1 MADKSYFPERLLES
15 SLKER
20 INYFRNFTAAHPHLI
35 EVAERLVTALTEPD
49 ESSVI
54 FLLGPTGVGKTT
66 LLIRTVEKLI
76 EQFMK
81 EYEENKGRVLFAG
94 FEAPTPDLRNFNW
107 KDFYIRALEA
117 LEDPL
122 VDIEDH
128 LVARTYLHSS
138 TKAALRLLLERN
150 LRYRQPKLFYID
162 EAQNLGR
169 VSTAKHLK
177 DQSEC
182 IKSISNL
189 GQVPILLVGTYE
201 LLTIQALS
209 GQLCRRSTEIH
220 YSRYRLDNA
229 NDVKAFKNVLY
240 KFQRHLPLE
249 EEPDLMSH
257 WDFCYERSLGC
268 IGILKTWLLKALKET
283 LRRDKDASTIQLS
296 DLEEQAFSL
305 NACSTMFREIRQGE
319 QVLQESVT
327 RDYFRIELGL
337 DPIINLKPEVSSS
350 KSPVAKSSKLRR
362 VGEPKPKRRKVGD
375 DKNAS

>member
-1 MADKSYFPERLLES
+1 MTEKSYFPERLLES
-15 SLKER
+15 SIKER
-20 INYFRNFTAAHPHLI
+20 IDYFRNFTVAHPLLI
-35 EVAERLVTALTEPD
+35 KVADRLVAALTDPD
-49 ESSVI
+49 ESTVI
-54 FLLGPTGVGKTT
+54 FLFGPSGVGKTT
-66 LLIRTVEKLI
+66 LLLRTIEKLI
-76 EQFMK
+76 DQFMK

-94 FEAPTPDLRNFNW
+94 FEAPTPDLRNFSW
-107 KDFYIRALEA
+107 KDFYIRALKA
-117 LEDPL
+117 LDDPL

-150 LRYRQPKLFYID
+150 LKYRQPKLFYID

-169 VSTAKHLK
+169 VSTSKHLK

-201 LLTIQALS
+201 LLPLQALS

-220 YSRYRLDNA
+220 YPRYRLDSA
-229 NDVKAFKNVLY
+229 SDVKAFKNVLY

-249 EEPDLMSH
+249 EEPDLMGH

-283 LRRDKDASTIQLS
+283 LRGNKDTSTIQLT
-296 DLEEQAFSL
+296 DLEKHAFSL
-305 NACSTMFREIRQGE
+305 NACSTMFREICQGE
-319 QVLQESVT
+319 KALQDTIT

-337 DPIINLKPEVSSS
+337 EPIISIEPDVNSN
-350 KSPVAKSSKLRR
+350 KSPVAQPSQPRR
-362 VGEPKPKRRKVGD
+362 VGEPNPERRKVGD